1 MNQQPGRQPPSPPP
15 AGGARPVQAPSPQA
29 QSSQAR
35 SQAPPPSEYNKSAM
49 DIANELEVFLRMTVA
64 QGISD
69 IHLRVGHPPLLRKDG
84 QIVSTKL
91 PPMSEDSMVAFARKI
106 IPAKVLNKARNR
118 RDFDFGF
125 DLGGIARFRVNI
137 FYELNRPGLV
147 LRVIPAK
154 IPKVED
160 LGLPLVIQRFTEL
173 HKGLVLVTGPTG
185 AGKSTTLAAMLDHI
199 NETMPKHIVTI
210 EDPVEYVYTNKRSV
224 MTQREIGVDTDT
236 FPSGL
241 KYALRQDPDVIL
253 IGEMRDRETISSALH
268 AAETGHLVFST
279 LHTTDAVQTIN
290 RIINIYEPHEREPV
304 RNQLADVLCGTISQR
319 LVRKKEGAGRVAV
332 AEIMTVSPAVK
343 DYIKR
348 EEMGEIYQMLA
359 NAEFDDMCNLNAS
372 LYRAVK
378 NELISQED
386 ALMTSDNPTELHQM
400 FRGAF
405 HGSG

>member
-1 MNQQPGRQPPSPPP
+1 MSSINPPESQNLKQPPPAPVPVAGSGVPPSPS
-15 AGGARPVQAPSPQA
+15 R
-29 QSSQAR
+29 
-35 SQAPPPSEYNKSAM
+35 NKTAM
-49 DIANELEVFLRMTVA
+49 DIATELETFLRMAVA

-69 IHLRVGHPPLLRKDG
+69 IHLRVGYPPILRKDG
-84 QIVSTKL
+84 LMMPTKL
-91 PPMSEDSMVAFARKI
+91 PPMDEESMVAFARRI
-106 IPAKVLNKARNR
+106 IPPKVLNKARNR

-125 DLGGIARFRVNI
+125 DLDGLARFRVNI

-147 LRVIPAK
+147 LRVISAK
-154 IPKVED
+154 IPRIED
-160 LGLPLVIQRFTEL
+160 LGLPLSLDRFTE
-173 HKGLVLVTGPTG
+173 HNKGLVLVTGPTG
-185 AGKSTTLAAMLDHI
+185 AGKSTTLAAMLNHI
-199 NETMPKHIVTI
+199 NATRQKHIITV
-210 EDPVEYVYTNKRSV
+210 EDPVEYVYTNQKSV
-224 MTQREIGVDTDT
+224 VTQREIGVDTDS

-304 RNQLADVLCGTISQR
+304 RTQLADVLVGTLSQR
-319 LVRKKEGAGRVAV
+319 LVRRKEGKGRVAV
-332 AEIMTVSPAVK
+332 AEIMNVSPAIR

-359 NAEFDDMCNLNAS
+359 MAEFDDLTNLNSA
-372 LYRAVK
+372 LHKAVK
-378 NELISQED
+378 NELISQEE
-386 ALMTSDNPTELHQM
+386 ALLTSDNPSELHQM

-405 HGSG
+405 HGTA